1 MARNYEKTRQKLER
15 TEAQLQKA
23 IETRRR
29 LESQLRE
36 LRAQEETER
45 LCSRGAILEKYLREP
60 LLLTNA
66 QIDTLLELMFRSS
79 FTQRQLDE
87 LIAAGHK
94 APDNSP
100 DDPREH
106 AGKDGSTV

>member
-1 MARNYEKTRQKLER
+1 MARSYEMTRQKLER

-23 IETRRR
+23 IETRKR

-60 LLLTNA
+60 LLLTNV
-66 QIDTLLELMFRSS
+66 QIDGLLERLFRSS

-87 LIAAGHK
+87 MIAAGRK
-94 APDNSP
+94 DPDNSP
-100 DDPREH
+100 TGPAKQVDHDE
-106 AGKDGSTV
+106 STM